1 MLLPDLTPR
10 LPDTGTNIFTVM
22 SSLAQ
27 ECQAI
32 NLSQGFPDFPVDPQ
46 LIGLM
51 TQAMT
56 EGRNQYAPMAGVP
69 LLRQQIAQVIAET
82 YGRKT
87 DPETEITLTAG
98 GTEALYV
105 SIAAFVGAGDE
116 VIIFDPAF
124 DTYDPAVRLC
134 GGVPVH
140 LNLAPP
146 DFQIPWDRVESA
158 ITPRT
163 RMVIINSPH
172 NPCSTVLAETD
183 LDRLEELCSRHGI
196 LVISDEV
203 YERII
208 FDDVPHLSVLGRPGL
223 APYALAV
230 FSFGKTFHVTGWK
243 TGYVV
248 AAPELT
254 REVRRI
260 HQYLIFSCNTPV
272 QYAFARYLEDDSHY
286 RKLGKFYQHKRD
298 FFRSQLSG
306 TPFSPLP
313 CAGSYF
319 QLVSYEGF
327 SEEPDKELAIRLTR
341 QYGVAAIPVS
351 AFYHDKSDY
360 RLLRFCFAKKEET
373 LSAAGRIFRS
383 LAAGG

>member
-1 MLLPDLTPR
+1 MLPDLTPR

-22 SSLAQ
+22 SALAQ
-27 ECQAI
+27 ECNAI
-32 NLSQGFPDFPVDPQ
+32 NLSQGFPDFPIDPE
-46 LIGLM
+46 LIEWM
-51 TQAMT
+51 RAAMT
-56 EGRNQYAPMAGVP
+56 EGRNQYAPMPGVP
-69 LLRQQIAQVIAET
+69 LLRQRIAEMISAT
-82 YGRKT
+82 YGRTT
-87 DPETEITLTAG
+87 DPDAEITLTAG

-140 LNLAPP
+140 INLSPP
-146 DFQIPWDRVESA
+146 DFQIPWEKVEAA

-172 NPCSTVLAETD
+172 NPCSTVLGEDD
-183 LDRLEELCSRHGI
+183 LNQLEALCSRYGL

-208 FDDVPHLSVLGRPGL
+208 FDDLKHVGILGRPAL
-223 APYALAV
+223 APYAMAI

-248 AAPELT
+248 AAPQLT

-260 HQYLIFSCNTPV
+260 HQYLIFSCNTPA
-272 QYAFARYLEDDSHY
+272 QYAFARYLENPDHY
-286 RKLGKFYQHKRD
+286 RNLGSFYQQKRD
-298 FFRSQLSG
+298 FFRNQLEGS
-306 TPFSPLP
+306 PFTPLP
-313 CAGSYF
+313 CSGSYF
-319 QLVSYEGF
+319 QLVSYKGF
-327 SEEPDKELAIRLTR
+327 SEEHDRDLAIRLTR
-341 QYGVAAIPVS
+341 QYGLATIPVS
-351 AFYHDKSDY
+351 VFYQDQSDHH
-360 RLLRFCFAKKEET
+360 LLRLCFAKREET
-373 LSAAGRIFRS
+373 LAAAGAILRS
-383 LAAGG
+383 LTPGS